1 MVSMP
6 KYYTKESNAKVA
18 ICIPV
23 RDSVTAAFSFSLA
36 MLMKKC
42 GDSGLKTTLHMVM
55 GSEIASQR
63 QQLAQQALE
72 TDCSHI
78 LWLDSD
84 MTFPASILDNLLSSK
99 KDIIACN
106 YSTRV
111 KPYRPVA
118 FTSTVDMDERLE
130 EKNGIH
136 PVVAVG
142 FGCMLIKRSVFE
154 NMDLPYFSVEWNK
167 DYTSL
172 TGEDLYFCNKARS
185 SGFKIY
191 IDCDMSNKISHIGS
205 TAFTLESTNND

>member
-1 MVSMP
+1 MP
-6 KYYTKESNAKVA
+6 KYYTKETNATVA
-18 ICIPV
+18 ICVPV
-23 RDSVTAAFSFSLA
+23 RDVVTAAFSFSLA

-42 GDSGLKTTLHMVM
+42 GEAGLKTTLHMVM

-63 QQLAQQALE
+63 QTLSTEALQ
-72 TDCSHI
+72 TNCTHL

-84 MTFPASILDNLLSSK
+84 MKFPTNILEALLSSK

-118 FTSTVDMDERLE
+118 FTSDVDMDARLE

-154 NMDLPYFSVEWNK
+154 KMDLPYFSVGWNE

-172 TGEDLYFCNKARS
+172 TGEDLYFCQKARS
-185 SGFKIY
+185 NGFKIY
-191 IDCDMSNKISHIGS
+191 IDCDMSNKISHIGT
-205 TAFTLESTNND
+205 TAFTLESINND